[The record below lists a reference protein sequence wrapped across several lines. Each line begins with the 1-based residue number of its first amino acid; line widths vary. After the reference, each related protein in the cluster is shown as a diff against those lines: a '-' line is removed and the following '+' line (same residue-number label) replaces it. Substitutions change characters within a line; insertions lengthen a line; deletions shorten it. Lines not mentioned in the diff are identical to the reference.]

1 MDWNKSNT
9 ILIVAF
15 LIVNIFLFGFTYFG
29 DFFEQRFQIE
39 EKEEFIQNVKD
50 TLKLKNITL
59 TCEVPSEVSEA
70 PFLDIKYDIIYPTK
84 ELVESFIGV
93 YNDTIN
99 NEIKYY
105 ENNNE
110 SLEIVGSKRI
120 IYNNK
125 NVIDTEIK
133 NTENVDNIINS
144 FCEKKNI
151 DLSDF
156 SKVYESDVDDYRLV
170 RFVQKYKGFNLE
182 NAYMHFYIKDNV
194 VFKFELQKVVSIKE
208 RASIKSISAAEA
220 LLRLMT
226 FDSIANKEIVDIELC
241 YYTNED
247 KDFESINS
255 IDVDQVWKVIFSDN
269 CYVYLIAEDY

>member
-29 DFFEQRFQIE
+29 DFFEQPFQIE

-247 KDFESINS
+247 KD
-255 IDVDQVWKVIFSDN
+255 
-269 CYVYLIAEDY
+269 LIQ